1 MEQAR
6 FDLKLPASQRRELA
20 ALASE
25 TGLSSADLVRL
36 SIRYTLQHPEL
47 ILPPVAAAG
56 AQIGARSS

>member
-36 SIRYTLQHPEL
+36 SVRHLLQNREA
-47 ILPPVAAAG
+47 ILRPVAAEQREA
-56 AQIGARSS
+56 ADVV

>member
-6 FDLKLPASQRRELA
+6 FDLKLPAPVRRELA

-36 SIRYTLQHPEL
+36 SVRHLLQNRET
-47 ILPPVAAAG
+47 ILRPAAQEREASG
-56 AQIGARSS
+56 VL